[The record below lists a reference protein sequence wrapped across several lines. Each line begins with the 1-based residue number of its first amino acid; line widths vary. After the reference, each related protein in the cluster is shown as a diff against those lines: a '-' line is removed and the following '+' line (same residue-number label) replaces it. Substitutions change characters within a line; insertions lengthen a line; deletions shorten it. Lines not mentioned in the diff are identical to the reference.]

1 VTSGNRRLSAPVAY
15 SEVARPRGFEPLT
28 FAFGDKG
35 QPIANTARLSKFEL
49 LRSGPIAL
57 CAALGCLSVVGAPS
71 ESRRCAAPRIAGTR
85 FRAPIFEQ
93 LHHVLAIE
101 LSRMRLLEV
110 ISDVG
115 ELEANPV
122 PLR

>member
-1 VTSGNRRLSAPVAY
+1 M
-15 SEVARPRGFEPLT
+15 RPM
-28 FAFGDKG
+28 
-35 QPIANTARLSKFEL
+35 ARLPDFNEL
-49 LRSGPIAL
+49 AIHAKVIERARLRSAL
-57 CAALGCLSVVGAPS
+57 RLVPSVEGAPS

-115 ELEANPV
+115 ESEANAV
-122 PLR
+122 PLRQRIDTIQIPNAAVGGERGHGAGGDRW